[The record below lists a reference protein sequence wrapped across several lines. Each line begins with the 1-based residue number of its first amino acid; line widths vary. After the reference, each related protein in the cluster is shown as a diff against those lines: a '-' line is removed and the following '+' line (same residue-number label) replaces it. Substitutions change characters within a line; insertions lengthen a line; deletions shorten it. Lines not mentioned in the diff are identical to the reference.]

1 MPKSDVRET
10 QQSKAR
16 WAGQQKQ
23 PGEPTRIDME
33 TKKEA
38 VPQFPAQSRRHELL
52 MSLWHLAGYKALS
65 YIIWG
70 LILTYG
76 KLWIINPI

>member
-1 MPKSDVRET
+1 MVT
-10 QQSKAR
+10 
-16 WAGQQKQ
+16 W
-23 PGEPTRIDME
+23 GEERGGGIDWEFGIDME